1 MLPIKIPINMNV
13 TAISP
18 NSIFENCVSLLIL
31 NANPIPYNIP
41 IIADITSIIKTAV
54 SIIPEGIPAVV
65 PVAGK
70 SVLQKAASLS
80 VVAVVAPGGV

>member
-31 NANPIPYNIP
+31 NAYPIPYNMP

-54 SIIPEGIPAVV
+54 PIIPEGIPAVV
-65 PVAGK
+65 PVVGK
-70 SVLQKAASLS
+70 SPLQKAAFSR
-80 VVAVVAPGGV
+80 VGAVVAPGGV